1 MINALLAAS
10 AKTYLIVGIVLF
22 LLMFVIPFLGI
33 RVSIQA
39 ARVGLAIPA
48 IFWYLTYLV
57 FFASLASIALG
68 VMRVGSRLGWWKGL
82 GSGAAAS
89 NSSHEADPVRLS
101 DRDAKSM
108 KIAAMVVGILGS
120 VVTFFV
126 SILALLVSS
135 IFSAFTGEGIFV
147 AIGWLVVLS
156 SIGALVGAILTN
168 GNPRLGAILLG
179 IAAVPSI
186 FFTTSGVHLV
196 FGLGA
201 LLLVIAAVLA
211 FIASAQ
217 ESAEAA

>member
-1 MINALLAAS
+1 MINALVSAS
-10 AKTYLIVGIVLF
+10 AKTYFIAGIVLF
-22 LLMFVIPFLGI
+22 LLSLFMPYISYP
-33 RVSIQA
+33 
-39 ARVGLAIPA
+39 
-48 IFWYLTYLV
+48 V
-57 FFASLASIALG
+57 FFASLASIAMG
-68 VMRVGSRLGWWKGL
+68 VIKVGGRKGWWKEL
-82 GSGAAAS
+82 GSGPAESDSSDEAA
-89 NSSHEADPVRLS
+89 PVRLS

-126 SILALLVSS
+126 SIFTLLASS
-135 IFSAFTGEGIFV
+135 VLSAFTGEGIFV

-156 SIGALVGAILTN
+156 SIGALVGAILTS

-186 FFTTSGVHLV
+186 FFTASGVHLV
-196 FGLGA
+196 FGLGT

-217 ESAEAA
+217 ERS

>member
-1 MINALLAAS
+1 MINALLSAS
-10 AKTYLIVGIVLF
+10 AKTYFIAGIVLF
-22 LLMFVIPFLGI
+22 LLSLFISFLSIAVAMMGLVNPTIFGI
-33 RVSIQA
+33 LS
-39 ARVGLAIPA
+39 
-48 IFWYLTYLV
+48 YLV

-68 VMRVGSRLGWWKGL
+68 VIRVGSRKGWWKGF
-82 GSGAAAS
+82 GSVS
-89 NSSHEADPVRLS
+89 DTSDSVPEADPVRLS
-101 DRDAKSM
+101 NRDAKSM

-126 SILALLVSS
+126 SIFTLLASS
-135 IFSAFTGEGIFV
+135 FLSAFTGEGIFV

-156 SIGALVGAILTN
+156 SIGALVGAILTS

-186 FFTTSGVHLV
+186 FFTASGVHLV
-196 FGLGA
+196 FGLGT

-217 ESAEAA
+217 ESA